1 MRRVLQPFV
10 VFVALLATACGYF
23 SCESPIERERR
34 ELQEA
39 AETTEA
45 VLYRGLK
52 VTLRSAPL
60 DGSAPT
66 DASSTKIRQLT
77 ASVFSR
83 LLREDG
89 GGQAVELTAADYVVL
104 AKELY
109 ELRDEL
115 RAADEDAYPTL
126 LHQIVVASGDD
137 PATVAALAWYDAAW
151 EHLVLALLWT
161 GSQKAPP
168 GFVIHELGELDP
180 DGLEPDGVRVA
191 ARLLRSLAFYQYHW
205 PWLADEELTA
215 YLADLEASRTEVIAF
230 TRTFAAAPPDATDE
244 FVVAQWHAPGV
255 LLRGIVRLEKELD
268 DEALDDLD
276 AFLVD
281 AETLGLD
288 DEGVW
293 LVGAYVGI
301 RREDSERA
309 LTNLRK
315 LEASPML
322 DDDAR
327 ALVRESIAALEK
339 RDPESAFNGLTDKIL
354 VAKIAGGYLLRVLA
368 KVNWREQLQRSE
380 SGRALLRSD
389 ETLRGEVERTKAAL
403 SPEQLD
409 GLKQKAAESAREV
422 GERTRKGA
430 VEAWQRAAGE

>member
-1 MRRVLQPFV
+1 MRRIWQPCVLV
-10 VFVALLATACGYF
+10 VFLLASACGFF

-34 ELQEA
+34 ELREA
-39 AETTEA
+39 AESSEA

-52 VTLRSAPL
+52 VALRSAPL
-60 DGSAPT
+60 DGSTT

-77 ASVFSR
+77 ASVFTK
-83 LLREDG
+83 LLREG
-89 GGQAVELTAADYVVL
+89 AQEPAAALTPADYVVL
-104 AKELY
+104 AKEFY
-109 ELRDEL
+109 ELRDQL
-115 RAADEDAYPTL
+115 RVADEDAYPTL

-137 PATVAALAWYDAAW
+137 PASLAMLEWYDPAW

-161 GSQKAPP
+161 GSQKAPQ
-168 GFVIHELGELDP
+168 GFVMHELGELDP

-215 YLADLEASRTEVIAF
+215 YLDDLQTSRADVIAF
-230 TRTFAAAPPDATDE
+230 TRAFAGAPPDASDD
-244 FVVAQWHAPGV
+244 FVYAQWHAPGV
-255 LLRGIVRLEKELD
+255 LLRGIVRFEKKLD

-276 AFLVD
+276 AFLTD
-281 AETLGLD
+281 AQTLGID

-301 RREDSERA
+301 RREDPERA
-309 LTNLRK
+309 LENLRK

-322 DDDAR
+322 DDDAKK
-327 ALVRESIAALEK
+327 LVRESIAALEK
-339 RDPESAFNGLTDKIL
+339 RDPESAFNGVTDKVL

-368 KVNWREQLQRSE
+368 KVNWREQLERSE
-380 SGRALLRSD
+380 HGRALLRSD
-389 ETLRGEVERTKAAL
+389 EAISGEVERTKAAL

-422 GERTRKGA
+422 GDRTRRGA
-430 VEAWQRAAGE
+430 IDAWHRAAGE